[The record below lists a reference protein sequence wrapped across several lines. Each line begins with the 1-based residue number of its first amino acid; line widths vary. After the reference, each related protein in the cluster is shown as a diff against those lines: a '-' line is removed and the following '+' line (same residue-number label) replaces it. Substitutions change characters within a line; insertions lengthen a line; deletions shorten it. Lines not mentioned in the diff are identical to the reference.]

1 MDAFITIA
9 LPAEVPQDGETNKQ
23 GSGGYCV
30 VAAED
35 TALLLETCYPMTQ
48 LTSSNQHI
56 PTGLSPTKPHIDCS
70 GP

>member
-30 VAAED
+30 VFTKD
-35 TALLLETCYPMTQ
+35 LPVDQETNKQ
-48 LTSSNQHI
+48 
-56 PTGLSPTKPHIDCS
+56 GS
-70 GP
+70 GGYCVVA